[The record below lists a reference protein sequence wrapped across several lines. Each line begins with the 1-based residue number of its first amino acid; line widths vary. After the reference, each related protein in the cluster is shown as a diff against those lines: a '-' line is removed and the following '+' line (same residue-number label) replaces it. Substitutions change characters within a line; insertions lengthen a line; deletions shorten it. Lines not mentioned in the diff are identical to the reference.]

1 MVNRQGREKK
11 ACRGE
16 KARNKRNVGRTTEG
30 EQGVEASQ
38 REETETEKETPETE
52 EEKERAM
59 ADEQRPTVWSRL
71 KVSAPSCERAWVV
84 SRAPRCYSSAREGSE
99 LTAWPAGSCGCLSLV
114 F

>member
-1 MVNRQGREKK
+1 MVNRQVREKK
-11 ACRGE
+11 ACGGE
-16 KARNKRNVGRTTEG
+16 EARNKRDVGRTIEG
-30 EQGVEASQ
+30 EASQ
-38 REETETEKETPETE
+38 REETETEEETPETE

-99 LTAWPAGSCGCLSLV
+99 LTAWPAGSCSCLSLL